1 MAKKIFD
8 QKSIERSILADYYHL
23 CEVFWIPEP
32 LQKDNPDD
40 YWGKLIKAADAF
52 IAKYDGNVFARNLAM
67 ALMDTKNQESLE
79 AKEGKE

>member
-23 CEVFWIPEP
+23 CEDFWIPEP

-40 YWGKLIKAADAF
+40 YWGQLIKAADAF

>member
-23 CEVFWIPEP
+23 CENFWIPEP
-32 LQKDNPDD
+32 IETDNPDD

>member
-1 MAKKIFD
+1 MARVKFNENNVEWGIMRDFFNLC
-8 QKSIERSILADYYHL
+8 QDY
-23 CEVFWIPEP
+23 WIPEP

>member
-1 MAKKIFD
+1 MARVKFD
-8 QKSIERSILADYYHL
+8 EKSVEWGIMRDFFNLCQDYWHIEPIER
-23 CEVFWIPEP
+23 
-32 LQKDNPDD
+32 DNPDD

>member
-1 MAKKIFD
+1 MARQTFAKDSK
-8 QKSIERSILADYYHL
+8 ERLMLADFYRL
-23 CEVFWIPEP
+23 CEDYWHIEP
-32 LQKDNPDD
+32 IEEGNPDD

>member
-1 MAKKIFD
+1 MAKVKFNENNVEWGIMRDFFNLC
-8 QKSIERSILADYYHL
+8 QDY
-23 CEVFWIPEP
+23 WIPEP

-52 IAKYDGNVFARNLAM
+52 IAKYDGNTFARNLAM

>member
-23 CEVFWIPEP
+23 CEEFWIPEL

-79 AKEGKE
+79 AKEGK

>member
-1 MAKKIFD
+1 MARQTFAKD
-8 QKSIERSILADYYHL
+8 SRERLMLADFYRL
-23 CEVFWIPEP
+23 CEDYWIPEP

-52 IAKYDGNVFARNLAM
+52 IVKYDGNVFARNLAM

-79 AKEGKE
+79 AKEGEE